1 MFQPHDMLSVGETS
15 HVSVAD
21 GLQYAGDTGAELS
34 MVFQFMHVDGG
45 PRLADKWTDR
55 PFPMEE
61 LRRIFN
67 SWQVGLHGRAW
78 NSLYWSNHDQ
88 PRPVSRFGNDSPC
101 TGGMRENAGH
111 LPAYDARHA
120 LYIPRGRAGH
130 DQRLFPAA
138 VPIPGPGKPG
148 RYKEYTQSGIL
159 NEAEMGRCLQV
170 IGRDNARTP
179 MQWTPGENGG
189 FTTGTPWID
198 VNPNH
203 REINAQD
210 QLADP
215 DSVFRYYQKLI
226 RLRKEY
232 PIIVHG
238 DFHPLL
244 EEDPHIYAYERRLDG
259 ARLLVLCSFAAG
271 DVVCPLGRM
280 EGDGCCY
287 PTILP
292 TRRGCCSPMKPG
304 RCFMNRRSEGLP
316 AFKTILSAPR
326 PAGDARRKHATAKQM
341 EGKAPA
347 GRL

>member
-1 MFQPHDMLSVGETS
+1 MLGTCLHMMQGTPYIFQG
-15 HVSVAD
+15 
-21 GLQYAGDTGAELS
+21 
-34 MVFQFMHVDGG
+34 
-45 PRLADKWTDR
+45 
-55 PFPMEE
+55 EE
-61 LRRIFN
+61 L
-67 SWQVGLHGRAW
+67 
-78 NSLYWSNHDQ
+78 
-88 PRPVSRFGNDSPC
+88 
-101 TGGMRENAGH
+101 GMTNA
-111 LPAYDARHA
+111 YF
-120 LYIPRGRAGH
+120 
-130 DQRLFPAA
+130 QRLSQYRDRESLDA
-138 VPIPGPGKPG
+138 
-148 RYKEYTQSGIL
+148 YWEYTQSGIL

-271 DVVCPLGRM
+271 DVVCPLG
-280 EGDGCCY
+280 EDGRGRLLLSNY
-287 PTILP
+287 PTH
-292 TRRGCCSPMKPG
+292 KA
-304 RCFMNRRSEGLP
+304 GLLQP
-316 AFKTILSAPR
+316 YE
-326 PAGDARRKHATAKQM
+326 ARALFY
-341 EGKAPA
+341 E
-347 GRL
+347 